1 MSDVVIVMGSNNKN
15 LELAKQFESELD
27 KLGVSNEIIDL
38 VNLDLPMYTPARQA
52 NGIPEDITG
61 IISKFDRAKGFLFVT
76 PEYNGGLPPVISS
89 LIAWVSVAGGED
101 WRKSFN
107 GKPAA
112 MATFSGGNGI
122 HAMIAL
128 RMQLSYI
135 GVNVLGR
142 EVRATYQN
150 ALNPEDLKAVSKIL
164 SESI

>member
-15 LELAKQFESELD
+15 LELAKEFEAELGR
-27 KLGVSNEIIDL
+27 LGVSHKLIDL
-38 VNLDLPMYTPARQA
+38 VELDLPMYTPARQA
-52 NGIPEDITG
+52 NGIPDE
-61 IISKFDRAKGFLFVT
+61 ISGLISTFDNAKGFLFVT

-89 LIAWVSVAGGED
+89 LIAWVSVAGGND

-150 ALNPEDLKAVSKIL
+150 ALNKEDLEAVSKIL